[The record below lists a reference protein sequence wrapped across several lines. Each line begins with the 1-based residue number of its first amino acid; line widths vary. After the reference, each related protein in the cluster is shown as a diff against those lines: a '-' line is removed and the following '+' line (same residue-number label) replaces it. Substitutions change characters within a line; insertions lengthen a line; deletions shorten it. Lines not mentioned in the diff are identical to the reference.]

1 MTLTLKLIVVV
12 AVTLFS
18 TVLAAP
24 AVVWKKNDIQRT
36 TNDRFLH
43 SSEVVTT
50 LDLMEDVLLSSED
63 PQQPT
68 ISAVVFLVGKSN
80 DGSEQLTELASSGKL
95 PLTYQKYDEAAAV
108 HHYVSGLESTSSLAR
123 DSSQNGSKVAKISLS
138 ELNYKLSSL
147 GSPSEMEIDMNG
159 GMASPSVSSP
169 SGTSKAAAAGK
180 KREREISNADVLIV
194 DVNAKHDVDLL
205 DSSVVSTIDSPY
217 VRSVVLA
224 GIRSVDEVK
233 HERYLAS
240 KRRMTVMEE
249 NGNQILDSRRRRLE
263 QDEQQQQNNNANGN
277 NNGGDDM
284 SGVYY
289 VYMTPNI
296 FAGLLFMLLFV
307 VITWIGVSCMGA
319 VQGQDTFTDKMP
331 SIGREA

>member
-1 MTLTLKLIVVV
+1 MTMTLKLIVVV

-108 HHYVSGLESTSSLAR
+108 HHYVSGLESTSSVAR
-123 DSSQNGSKVAKISLS
+123 DSSQNGSKVAKISMS
-138 ELNYKLSSL
+138 ELNNKLSSL
-147 GSPSEMEIDMNG
+147 GTPSEMEIDMNG
-159 GMASPSVSSP
+159 GMASPPVSSS
-169 SGTSKAAAAGK
+169 SGTSKAAQK

-194 DVNAKHDVDLL
+194 DVNAKRDVEQL

-249 NGNQILDSRRRRLE
+249 KGNQILYNRRRRLE
-263 QDEQQQQNNNANGN
+263 QDEQQNNNADG

-296 FAGLLFMLLFV
+296 FAGLLFMLLFL

-319 VQGQDTFTDKMP
+319 IQGQDTFTDKMP

>member
-1 MTLTLKLIVVV
+1 MTATLKMIAVL
-12 AVTLFS
+12 AVTLLS

-63 PQQPT
+63 SQQPT

-108 HHYVSGLESTSSLAR
+108 HHYVSGLESTSSFAR
-123 DSSQNGSKVAKISLS
+123 DSSHNGSKVATISIS
-138 ELNYKLSSL
+138 ELNSKLSSL
-147 GSPSEMEIDMNG
+147 GSPSEMEIDTNG
-159 GMASPSVSSP
+159 GMASPPAFSS
-169 SGTSKAAAAGK
+169 SGTSKAAEK
-180 KREREISNADVLIV
+180 KRERDISNADVLIV
-194 DVNAKHDVDLL
+194 DVNAKHDVDQL

-249 NGNQILDSRRRRLE
+249 NGNQILDNRRRRLE
-263 QDEQQQQNNNANGN
+263 QDEQQNNNANGN
-277 NNGGDDM
+277 NGGDDL

-296 FAGLLFMLLFV
+296 FAGLLFMLLFI